1 MDTQTV
7 ADAFTLLRA
16 FLDEGSASVDGESVA
31 KLGAAIKT
39 VDEWSKAL
47 KRCLDGAHCPAKV
60 TMQETPSGL
69 MVDADTPGP
78 TLIEFKSEHQAP

>member
-7 ADAFTLLRA
+7 RDALGLLES
-16 FLDEGSASVDGESVA
+16 FLNEGTMSVDGAAVA
-31 KLGAAIKT
+31 TLSAAIKV